1 LGYTTTQSAGD
12 INGYGIPDLMIG
24 ALGADFGGTSNVG
37 EIYLI
42 FGGSGFSFDNFDVS
56 TLNGT
61 NGFVISAVT
70 AKAMIYD
77 ENLSELGLE
86 NDPEFQEDV
95 HRFTPTFG
103 VVFLYN
109 RDKVY
114 FGLSSPN

>member
-1 LGYTTTQSAGD
+1 
-12 INGYGIPDLMIG
+12 
-24 ALGADFGGTSNVG
+24 
-37 EIYLI
+37 
-42 FGGSGFSFDNFDVS
+42 
-56 TLNGT
+56 
-61 NGFVISAVT
+61 
-70 AKAMIYD
+70 MIYD